1 MMVAPPLHAD
11 TIGDI
16 TELTGYGK
24 VFRDKPYEASID
36 FDINSLD
43 NVQTR
48 AGRIAITFLDESTVK
63 LTEHSELLITE
74 YIYNPN
80 PDKSKM
86 ALQFASGTI
95 RFISGNVNKLNKKNI
110 TLSTP
115 SSQIFVQGTDFV
127 ATIDPTGRALIILL
141 PDEFGNASG
150 EIIVATAMGQ
160 EVLNK
165 PFQATTTAAYEIAPT
180 KPVLLD
186 IDLNFID
193 NMLIISPPKEQVV
206 ESEERQTEQGDY
218 LEFTDLDVD
227 FLSEDDIWE
236 EDESI
241 DFTELDIDLLS
252 VNFLEDLL
260 DVLDD
265 LAVKE
270 EENLTD
276 FAGGIQLTGTNFG
289 QDAESQITTILQG
302 SEVKLMR
309 MVNQKAQVIVNGDQA
324 YNIIITQDGVS
335 KVISINGTANS
346 TITINQSSG

>member
-24 VFRDKPYEASID
+24 VFRDEPYEAAID

-160 EVLNK
+160 EVLN
-165 PFQATTTAAYEIAPT
+165 
-180 KPVLLD
+180 
-186 IDLNFID
+186 
-193 NMLIISPPKEQVV
+193 
-206 ESEERQTEQGDY
+206 
-218 LEFTDLDVD
+218 
-227 FLSEDDIWE
+227 
-236 EDESI
+236 
-241 DFTELDIDLLS
+241 
-252 VNFLEDLL
+252 
-260 DVLDD
+260 
-265 LAVKE
+265 
-270 EENLTD
+270 
-276 FAGGIQLTGTNFG
+276 
-289 QDAESQITTILQG
+289 
-302 SEVKLMR
+302 
-309 MVNQKAQVIVNGDQA
+309 
-324 YNIIITQDGVS
+324 
-335 KVISINGTANS
+335 
-346 TITINQSSG
+346 

>member
-24 VFRDKPYEASID
+24 VFRDEPYEAAID

-95 RFISGNVNKLNKKNI
+95 RFISGNVNKLKKKNI